1 MAERARALGGTLT
14 LSHASGGGTVV
25 AIKIK
30 LDPAH
35 DRRAAPA
42 AGATIAEEN
51 ISAAK

>member
-1 MAERARALGGTLT
+1 LT

-30 LDPAH
+30 REFVADTAQDGIPP
-35 DRRAAPA
+35 PA